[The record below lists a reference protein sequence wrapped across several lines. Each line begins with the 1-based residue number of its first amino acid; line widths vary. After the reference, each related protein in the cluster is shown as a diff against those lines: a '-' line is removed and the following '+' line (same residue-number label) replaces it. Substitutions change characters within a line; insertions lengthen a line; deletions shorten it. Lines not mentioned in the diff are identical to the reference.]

1 MDGFTII
8 LLVIFSLVSCVIS
21 SLVGCGAYASLRETP
36 KETTPQVTTPP
47 VTTPFAHVTT
57 PPVTTPPVTTPSV
70 TTPSV
75 TTQPVTTPP
84 VTTPPVTKP
93 PVTKRPVTKAPSNGT
108 LTKLRSGDYMMIPNP
123 RLDKKAACKMDIQ
136 SSPTETNNINVA
148 AELCSA
154 VAACKGFYGRGV
166 ISYVSTDIE
175 PLECDEDITDAK
187 DGLGYANWYY
197 KA

>member
-1 MDGFTII
+1 MERFTII
-8 LLVIFSLVSCVIS
+8 LLVIFSIASFMIS

-36 KETTPQVTTPP
+36 KETKPP
-47 VTTPFAHVTT
+47 VTK
-57 PPVTTPPVTTPSV
+57 PPVTKP
-70 TTPSV
+70 
-75 TTQPVTTPP
+75 PVTTPP
-84 VTTPPVTKP
+84 VTTPPVTKPPVTTPPVTTP

-136 SSPTETNNINVA
+136 SSPTEANNINVA

-166 ISYVSTDIE
+166 TSYVSTDIE
-175 PLECDEDITDAK
+175 PLECDEDVTDAK
-187 DGLGYANWYY
+187 NGPGYANWYY
-197 KA
+197 KV

>member
-1 MDGFTII
+1 MDRFTII
-8 LLVIFSLVSCVIS
+8 LLVIFSFVSCAIS

-47 VTTPFAHVTT
+47 VTTPFAYVTTPLEHVTT
-57 PPVTTPPVTTPSV
+57 PPVTTPPVTT
-70 TTPSV
+70 
-75 TTQPVTTPP
+75 
-84 VTTPPVTKP
+84 P

-108 LTKLRSGDYMMIPNP
+108 LTKLRSGDYMKIPNP

-136 SSPTETNNINVA
+136 SSPTEANNINVA

-175 PLECDEDITDAK
+175 PLECDEDVTDAK
-187 DGLGYANWYY
+187 NDLGYANWYY
-197 KA
+197 KV

>member
-1 MDGFTII
+1 
-8 LLVIFSLVSCVIS
+8 VIS

-47 VTTPFAHVTT
+47 VTTPFAYVTTPLEHVTT
-57 PPVTTPPVTTPSV
+57 PPVTTPPVTTP
-70 TTPSV
+70 
-75 TTQPVTTPP
+75 PVTTPP
-84 VTTPPVTKP
+84 VTTPPVTTP

-108 LTKLRSGDYMMIPNP
+108 LTKLRSGDYMKIPNP

-136 SSPTETNNINVA
+136 SSPTEANNINVA

-175 PLECDEDITDAK
+175 PLECDEDVTDAK
-187 DGLGYANWYY
+187 NGLGYANWYY
-197 KA
+197 KV